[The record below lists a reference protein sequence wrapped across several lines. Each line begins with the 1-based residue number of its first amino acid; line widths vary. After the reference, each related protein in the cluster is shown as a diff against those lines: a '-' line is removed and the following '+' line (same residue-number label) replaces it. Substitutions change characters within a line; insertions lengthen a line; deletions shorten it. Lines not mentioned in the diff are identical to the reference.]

1 MFRPLTE
8 EEKKAID
15 KQNENTRKIADAL
28 IGKKLIKINLDT
40 VGPGYF
46 TKGADKKIIESTV
59 RNLVSRVRSIH
70 KQNIKLVKVEVNMCE
85 LENVAEPEKWKI
97 TDVEFI
103 VE

>member
-1 MFRPLTE
+1 MFKPLTE
-8 EEKKAID
+8 EEKKMID
-15 KQNENTRKIADAL
+15 KQNENTKKIADAL
-28 IGKKLIKINLDT
+28 IGKKLIKVNLDT

-46 TKGADKKIIESTV
+46 TKGADKKAVESAA

-70 KQNIKLVKVEVNMCE
+70 KQNIKLVKVEGNMCE

>member
-1 MFRPLTE
+1 MFKPLTE
-8 EEKKAID
+8 EEKQAID
-15 KQNENTRKIADAL
+15 KQKENTRKIADAL

-46 TKGADKKIIESTV
+46 TKGADKKAVESAA
-59 RNLVSRVRSIH
+59 RNLASRVRSIH
-70 KQNIKLVKVEVNMCE
+70 KQNIKLVKVEGNMCE
-85 LENVAEPEKWKI
+85 LENVTEPEEWKI